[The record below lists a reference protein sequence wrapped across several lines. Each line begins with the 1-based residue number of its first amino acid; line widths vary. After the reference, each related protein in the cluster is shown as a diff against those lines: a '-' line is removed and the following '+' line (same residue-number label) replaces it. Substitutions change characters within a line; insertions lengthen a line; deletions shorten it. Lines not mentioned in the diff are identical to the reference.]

1 MTNTD
6 SQPPVEWKIV
16 ADPAVPLGEL
26 RVNPAILGNLER
38 FVEDTDR
45 GVSLVFKAAP

>member
-26 RVNPAILGNLER
+26 RVNPATLGNLER